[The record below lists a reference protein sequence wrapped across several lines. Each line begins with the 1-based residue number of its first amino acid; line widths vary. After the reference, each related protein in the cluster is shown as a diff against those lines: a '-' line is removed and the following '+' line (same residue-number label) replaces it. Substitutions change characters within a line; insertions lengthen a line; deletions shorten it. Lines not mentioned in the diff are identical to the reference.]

1 MTGNWLDVFLILAVV
16 AFAFSGYRQGFLV
29 GVLSFV
35 GFLGGAVLGVKIAP
49 SLIRGLDSQSSRAL
63 VGIVIVF
70 VGASLGQVAASAV
83 GALIRKR
90 LTWKPIRLVD
100 SAGGAVVSAVSVLL
114 VAWLIGTAI
123 ANSPN
128 PTITRA
134 VHHSWVLQKVD
145 KLMPTSVRDFF
156 SAFRRL
162 VAQHGLPQVFGG
174 LGPERIVNVPPPDPA
189 VLNSPAVRRDR
200 AVIVKILGTAKC
212 SKRIEG
218 SGFLYARDHVMTNAH
233 VVAGVTSPRVI
244 TDSGKSY
251 DAKVVLY
258 DPRRDVAVL
267 DVPGFAGHPLNF
279 AGAARA
285 GASAVVAG
293 YPENGPFTAVA
304 ARIRSTEVATGPDIY
319 QRGSVDREI
328 YSIRATVRPGNSG
341 GPLLAPNGDVYGV
354 IFATATD
361 RSDTGYALTA
371 KEVASDAAAGA
382 NATEPVNTR
391 GCVSE

>member
-1 MTGNWLDVFLILAVV
+1 MTGDWLDVFLILSVV

-29 GVLSFV
+29 GVLAFV
-35 GFLGGAVLGVKIAP
+35 GFLGGAVLGAKIAP
-49 SLIRGLDSQSSRAL
+49 TLIRGLNSQSSRAL

-70 VGASLGQVAASAV
+70 VVASLGQVAASWV

-90 LTWKPIRLVD
+90 ITWTPIRLVD
-100 SAGGAVVSAVSVLL
+100 SVGGAVVSAVSVLL
-114 VAWLIGTAI
+114 VAWLIGTAL
-123 ANSPN
+123 ANSPSQ
-128 PTITRA
+128 TISKEI
-134 VHHSWVLQKVD
+134 HHSWVLQKVD
-145 KLMPTSVRDFF
+145 KVIPTSVRDFF

-162 VAQHGLPQVFGG
+162 VAQQGFPQVFGG

-200 AVIVKILGTAKC
+200 AVIVKILGNARC

-218 SGFLYARDHVMTNAH
+218 SGFLYARNHVMTNAH
-233 VVAGVTSPRVI
+233 VVAGVTSPNVI
-244 TDSGKSY
+244 TESGTFP
-251 DAKVVLY
+251 ARVVLF
-258 DPRRDVAVL
+258 DPKRDIAVL
-267 DVPGFAGHPLNF
+267 DVPGFSGTPLAF
-279 AGAARA
+279 AGPARP

-304 ARIRSTEVATGPDIY
+304 ARVRSTEEATGPDIY
-319 QRGSVDREI
+319 QRGSVTRQI
-328 YSIRATVRPGNSG
+328 YSVRATVRPGNSG

-371 KEVASDAAAGA
+371 AEVASDARAGA
-382 NATEPVNTR
+382 TATQSVSTR

>member
-1 MTGNWLDVFLILAVV
+1 MTGDWLDIVLIVSVV

-29 GVLSFV
+29 GVLAFI
-35 GFLGGAVLGVKIAP
+35 GFLGGAVLGVRIAP
-49 SLIRGLDSQSSRAL
+49 SLIRGFDSQSSRAI

-70 VGASLGQVAASAV
+70 VAASLGQVAASAV
-83 GALIRKR
+83 GALLRR
-90 LTWKPIRLVD
+90 RMTWKPIRLVD
-100 SAGGAVVSAVSVLL
+100 SLGGAVVSAVSVLL
-114 VAWLIGTAI
+114 VAWLIGTAV

-128 PTITRA
+128 PTIRRA

-145 KLMPTSVRDFF
+145 NVMPTSVRDFF

-162 VAQHGLPQVFGG
+162 VAQHGFPTVFGG

-189 VLNSPAVRRDR
+189 VLNSAGVRHARP
-200 AVIVKILGTAKC
+200 VIVKILGNARC

-233 VVAGVTSPRVI
+233 VVAGVSAPRVV
-244 TDSGKSY
+244 TDTGKSY

-267 DVPGFAGHPLNF
+267 DVPGFPGEPLKF
-279 AGAARA
+279 AGAARP
-285 GASAVVAG
+285 GASAIVAG

-319 QRGSVDREI
+319 QRGSVNREI
-328 YSIRATVRPGNSG
+328 YSLRATVRPGNSG
-341 GPLLAPNGDVYGV
+341 GPLLAPDGEVYGV

-371 KEVASDAAAGA
+371 KEVAADARAGA
-382 NATEPVNTR
+382 TRTEPVSTR
-391 GCVSE
+391 TCVSE